1 MQWPW
6 VNLRCILS
14 DRNQSDPQFVR
25 WLELCWSC
33 EVFLFFAT
41 FCEIFLLSLLS
52 LLLSLDPMNH
62 FVASD

>member
-1 MQWPW
+1 MQRPW

-33 EVFLFFAT
+33 EVFPFFVT
-41 FCEIFLLSLLS
+41 FCEDFSVVS
-52 LLLSLDPMNH
+52 VV
-62 FVASD
+62 FVIVSVP